1 MEREELKFC
10 EVHTALFLAGT
21 NLGLKLDPTRRSGLK
36 LWSDEAKKRVYIEWN
51 GETGWTP
58 ETNVAIA
65 IPGMPGKTAPQFTH
79 PIVAGI
85 SGSAQVETPY
95 GHVHQGPGAGKKGK

>member
-65 IPGMPGKTAPQFTH
+65 IPGMPNAPQ
-79 PIVAGI
+79 PPAGTD
-85 SGSAQVETPY
+85 AQSQEVIAQQAAQTNQN
-95 GHVHQGPGAGKKGK
+95 VD